1 MNSAKSSLSKLG
13 KIASWG
19 TSHFLEAMIT
29 GLCSIAAFLSLFL
42 LEGGVMKTVG
52 FVGFFVL
59 GYLLSLGLGL
69 LRGER

>member
-1 MNSAKSSLSKLG
+1 LG

-19 TSHFLEAMIT
+19 ASHFLEAMIT